1 MREPLLK
8 GRRLRKAYERTT
20 ALDAA
25 SFDLAA
31 GEIVAVTGRSGSG
44 KSTLMLC
51 LSGVVRPDSGEVT
64 YAGARVDQMS
74 EAERSRLRRRE
85 FGLVLQFGQLLPELS
100 VVDNVAL
107 PLLLDQK
114 PRRDARAA
122 ALGWLDRL
130 GVDELAEARPGELS
144 GGEAQRVAL
153 ARALVSGPRVVFA
166 DEPTGA
172 LDSNG
177 AREVLEL
184 VVGTVRREGM
194 SVVLVTHDNTVAA
207 FADREVVL
215 SDGRTF
221 DGAPDGADHGTDD
234 GTGDGAGDGVAD
246 GSMEPGAS

>member
-1 MREPLLK
+1 MDDPLLS
-8 GRRLRKAYERTT
+8 GRNLRKAYDRTN

-25 SFDLAA
+25 SFELAA

-51 LSGVVRPDSGEVT
+51 LSGVLRPDSGEVNFD
-64 YAGARVDQMS
+64 GVRVDRLS
-74 EAERSRLRRRE
+74 EVERSRLRRRE

-100 VVDNVAL
+100 VGDNVAL
-107 PLLLDQK
+107 PLLLDSR

-122 ALGWLDRL
+122 ARSWLERF
-130 GVDELAEARPGELS
+130 GVAQLEGARPGQLS

-172 LDSNG
+172 LDTVG
-177 AREVLEL
+177 AQQVLEL
-184 VVGTVRREGM
+184 VADTVRREGT
-194 SVVLVTHDNTVAA
+194 SVVLITHDNTVAA

-215 SDGRTF
+215 TDGRTYVDDF
-221 DGAPDGADHGTDD
+221 GLDHRP
-234 GTGDGAGDGVAD
+234 GVL
-246 GSMEPGAS
+246 

>member
-1 MREPLLK
+1 MGEPLLT
-8 GRRLRKAYERTT
+8 GRRLRKAYERTA

-51 LSGVVRPDSGEVT
+51 LAGVVRPDSGEVT
-64 YAGARVDQMS
+64 YDGVRVDQLS

-85 FGLVLQFGQLLPELS
+85 LGLVLQFGQLLPELS
-100 VVDNVAL
+100 VADNVAL
-107 PLLLDQK
+107 PLLLDQR

-122 ALGWLDRL
+122 ALGWLERF
-130 GVDELAEARPGELS
+130 GVEGLAAARPGELS

-153 ARALVSGPRVVFA
+153 ARALVCGPRVVLA

-177 AREVLEL
+177 AQEVLEL
-184 VVGTVRREGM
+184 VVDTVRREGM
-194 SVVLVTHDNTVAA
+194 SAVLVTHDNTVAA

-215 SDGRTF
+215 VDGRT
-221 DGAPDGADHGTDD
+221 AVSADL
-234 GTGDGAGDGVAD
+234 
-246 GSMEPGAS
+246 EPGAS

>member
-1 MREPLLK
+1 MGEPLLK
-8 GRRLRKAYERTT
+8 GRRLRKAYERTA

-64 YAGARVDQMS
+64 YDGVRVDQMS
-74 EAERSRLRRRE
+74 EASRSRLRRRE

-100 VVDNVAL
+100 VADNVAL

-130 GVDELAEARPGELS
+130 GVDQLAEARPGELS

-184 VVGTVRREGM
+184 VVGTARREGM

-221 DGAPDGADHGTDD
+221 DDRSDNMPDNTSDGAPDDSFEA
-234 GTGDGAGDGVAD
+234 
-246 GSMEPGAS
+246 GAS

>member
-1 MREPLLK
+1 MDDPLLS
-8 GRRLRKAYERTT
+8 GRNLRKAFDRTN

-25 SFDLAA
+25 SFELAA

-51 LSGVVRPDSGEVT
+51 LAGVIRPDSGEVSFD
-64 YAGARVDQMS
+64 GVRVDRLS
-74 EAERSRLRRRE
+74 EVERTQLRRRE

-100 VVDNVAL
+100 VGDNVAL
-107 PLLLDQK
+107 PLLLDSR

-122 ALGWLDRL
+122 ARSWLERF
-130 GVDELAEARPGELS
+130 GVAQLEGARPGQLS

-172 LDSNG
+172 LDTVG
-177 AREVLEL
+177 AQQVLEL
-184 VVGTVRREGM
+184 VADTVRREGT
-194 SVVLVTHDNTVAA
+194 SVVLITHDNTVAA

-215 SDGRTF
+215 TDGRTSVIDF
-221 DGAPDGADHGTDD
+221 GLDPRP
-234 GTGDGAGDGVAD
+234 GVV
-246 GSMEPGAS
+246 

>member
-1 MREPLLK
+1 MDDPLLS
-8 GRRLRKAYERTT
+8 GRNLRKAYDRTN

-25 SFDLAA
+25 SFELAA

-51 LSGVVRPDSGEVT
+51 LSGVIRPDSGEVNFD
-64 YAGARVDQMS
+64 GVRVDRLS
-74 EAERSRLRRRE
+74 EVERSQLRRRE

-100 VVDNVAL
+100 VGDNVAL
-107 PLLLDQK
+107 PLLLDSR

-122 ALGWLDRL
+122 ARSWLERF
-130 GVDELAEARPGELS
+130 GVAQLEGARPGQLS

-172 LDSNG
+172 LDTVG
-177 AREVLEL
+177 AQQVLEL
-184 VVGTVRREGM
+184 VADTVRREGT
-194 SVVLVTHDNTVAA
+194 SVVLITHDNTVAA

-215 SDGRTF
+215 TDGRTSVNDF
-221 DGAPDGADHGTDD
+221 GLDPRP
-234 GTGDGAGDGVAD
+234 GVV
-246 GSMEPGAS
+246 

>member
-1 MREPLLK
+1 MGEPLLK
-8 GRRLRKAYERTT
+8 GRRLRKTYERTS

-64 YAGARVDQMS
+64 YDGARVDQMS
-74 EAERSRLRRRE
+74 EADRSRLRRRE

-100 VVDNVAL
+100 VADNVAL
-107 PLLLDQK
+107 PLLLDQQ

-130 GVDELAEARPGELS
+130 GVDQLAEARPGELS

-184 VVGTVRREGM
+184 VVGTARREGM

-221 DGAPDGADHGTDD
+221 DSTSD
-234 GTGDGAGDGVAD
+234 GTSEGVSGGTVD
-246 GSMEPGAS
+246 DPFEPGAP